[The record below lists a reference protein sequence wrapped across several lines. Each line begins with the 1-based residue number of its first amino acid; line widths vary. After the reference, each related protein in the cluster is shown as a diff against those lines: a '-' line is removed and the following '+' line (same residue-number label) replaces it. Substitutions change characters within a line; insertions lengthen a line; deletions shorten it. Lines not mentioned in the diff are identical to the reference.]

1 MAKDSGE
8 NTGRSHKKRRVRRKD
23 VAKDSGVVTAEAPF
37 NLPQWLE
44 PVLVQVGIALLCAIL
59 FVPIWLLLSAVA
71 LAGLVFAC
79 VRFLDDNESLL
90 AGADLSRVKES
101 AATGFRYFIP
111 CLLILIPGFILALV
125 FDVVLDRGVVGLER
139 MAAPTTVARKWWDPY
154 YWLGIPQEIT
164 TTKINLVEKGLH
176 IRATAGAA
184 RNLLV
189 LIKAYGWFFMAYV
202 TLRCYFYFW
211 SRAFVG
217 QGGRVIMR
225 LTKYSCKS
233 PNINASN

>member
-23 VAKDSGVVTAEAPF
+23 VAKDSVVVTAEAPF
-37 NLPQWLE
+37 TLPQWLE
-44 PVLVQVGIALLCAIL
+44 PVLAQVGIALLCAIL
-59 FVPIWLLLSAVA
+59 FVPIWLLLSAAA

-90 AGADLSRVKES
+90 SGAGLSRVQES
-101 AATGFRYFIP
+101 AAIGFGYFIP

-125 FDVVLDRGVVGLER
+125 FDVVLDLGVAGLER
-139 MAAPTTVARKWWDPY
+139 MAAADQIKVDVPIIEIKNVPREWWDPY
-154 YWLGIPQEIT
+154 GWFGIPKEIT
-164 TTKINLVEKGLH
+164 TEFTKTKINLMEKGIH

-189 LIKAYGWFFMAYV
+189 LI
-202 TLRCYFYFW
+202 
-211 SRAFVG
+211 
-217 QGGRVIMR
+217 
-225 LTKYSCKS
+225 
-233 PNINASN
+233 